1 MPKQAEVKAKV
12 NVKNLQEQT
21 QYRDGHTD
29 ALRVT
34 HARTYRGR
42 EIWTWVLS
50 RMEHEVGP
58 AKLHC

>member
-1 MPKQAEVKAKV
+1 MSKQAEVKAKV

-34 HARTYRGR
+34 HARTYRG
-42 EIWTWVLS
+42 EGDFDMGTQQ
-50 RMEHEVGP
+50 MEHEVGP